1 MVKVNSSVKK
11 SILRTIKYLQEQIS
25 ITEVILFG
33 SYALGTP
40 HKYSDIDIAVV
51 SPDFENK
58 DLSFKADIFS
68 RAKIHCSVDVDIHP
82 FTDTSRKNARPTN
95 FMGHILK
102 TGTVIF
108 KNDVFLL

>member
-1 MVKVNSSVKK
+1 MVKVKSSVKK
-11 SILRTIKYLQEQIS
+11 SILRTIKYLQKQIS

-33 SYALGTP
+33 SYASGTP
-40 HKYSDIDIAVV
+40 HEHSDIDIAVV

-68 RAKIHCSVDVDIHP
+68 RAKINCSIDVDIHP
-82 FTDTSRKNARPTN
+82 FTNTSLKNARPTN

-108 KNDVFLL
+108 KDDVFLL